1 MEIIITKITENDIT
15 ELQEI
20 SKKTF
25 FETFSEDNTEESM
38 AQYLET
44 SFATEKLHAE
54 LNDRN
59 SEFYFAKLD
68 HKVIGYLKLN
78 TGSSQTEMKGDDALE
93 IERIYVSKDFHG
105 KKVGQALYDKA
116 IAIAKEKNADYVW
129 LGVWE
134 NNRRAISFYRK
145 NGFKEFDQHIFML
158 GNEEQT
164 DIMMKLDLK
173 NNTPKI
179 EFFIKSFEEL
189 STIELY
195 NILKLR
201 SEIFIIEQN
210 CVYQD
215 IDDKDLKCH
224 HLMCFVDGNLAGY
237 TRIVPHGLTY
247 EDASIGRVVIG
258 TAYRGLGLG
267 KQLME
272 NSIKGCQDILK
283 ESRIRISAQL
293 YLLKFYNSLGFK
305 EVGDPYDED
314 GIPHIEMV
322 LN

>member
-1 MEIIITKITENDIT
+1 MITKITENDIA

-25 FETFSEDNTEESM
+25 SETFSKDNTEESM

-44 SFATEKLHAE
+44 SFAAEKLLTE
-54 LNDRN
+54 LSDKN
-59 SEFYFAKLD
+59 SEFYFARLD

-78 TGSSQTEMKGDDALE
+78 TGLSQTEMKGDHALE
-93 IERIYVSKDFHG
+93 IERIYVSKEYHG

-116 IAIAKEKNADYVW
+116 MAIATEKNADYVW

-134 NNRRAISFYRK
+134 NNLRAINFYRK
-145 NGFKEFDQHIFML
+145 NGFKEFDKHIFRL

-164 DIMMKLDLK
+164 DIMMKLDVK
-173 NNTPKI
+173 SNTMKI

-189 STIELY
+189 STLELY

-224 HLMCFVDGNLAGY
+224 HLMCLVDGKLAGY

-272 NSIKGCQDILK
+272 HSIKGCQDILK
-283 ESRIRISAQL
+283 ESKIRISAQL
-293 YLLKFYNSLGFK
+293 YLLKFYNALGFK
-305 EVGDPYDED
+305 EVGTPYDED

>member
-1 MEIIITKITENDIT
+1 
-15 ELQEI
+15 
-20 SKKTF
+20 
-25 FETFSEDNTEESM
+25 
-38 AQYLET
+38 
-44 SFATEKLHAE
+44 
-54 LNDRN
+54 
-59 SEFYFAKLD
+59 
-68 HKVIGYLKLN
+68 
-78 TGSSQTEMKGDDALE
+78 
-93 IERIYVSKDFHG
+93 
-105 KKVGQALYDKA
+105 
-116 IAIAKEKNADYVW
+116 
-129 LGVWE
+129 
-134 NNRRAISFYRK
+134 
-145 NGFKEFDQHIFML
+145 
-158 GNEEQT
+158 
-164 DIMMKLDLK
+164 MKLDLK